1 MDGFE
6 HKELNGFPCLHQRS
20 KKDVGK
26 SNVKAWREKLRDH
39 ENGEEIS
46 HRKPANDKSPT

>member
-1 MDGFE
+1 MDGSE
-6 HKELNGFPCLHQRS
+6 HKERNGFLWLPQSS

-26 SNVKAWREKLRDH
+26 SNGKAWREKLRDH

-46 HRKPANDKSPT
+46 H